1 MGESQKHYDKGMK
14 PYITEDI
21 LYASIYKK
29 FLEQTEPVVD
39 NNALMVVFGVWIG
52 MGFWGEDNILYLF
65 KGSYYNVYA
74 FVKT

>member
-39 NNALMVVFGVWIG
+39 NNALMVVFGV
-52 MGFWGEDNILYLF
+52 
-65 KGSYYNVYA
+65 
-74 FVKT
+74 